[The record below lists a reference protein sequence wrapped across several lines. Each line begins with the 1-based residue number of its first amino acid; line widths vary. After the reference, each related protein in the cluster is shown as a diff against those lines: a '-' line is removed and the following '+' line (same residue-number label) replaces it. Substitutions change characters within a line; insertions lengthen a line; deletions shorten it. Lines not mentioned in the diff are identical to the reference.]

1 MPTYNSSATPFGW
14 APLMDPLRALHDPD
28 YALEKTGNAVYD
40 PSRNWSVPSSAEML
54 SYGKDLSDS
63 VSSGF
68 SQVMSILQD
77 LIATSNEQTEAQNKL
92 QLQMMREANGI
103 TVAEGARQRE
113 FNAAEALKAF
123 ERSEQSRL
131 ASEAYNTSERLAAQ
145 DYATGER
152 LSAQDYTTRERIAA
166 QEWQE
171 HMSNTQYQRA
181 VKDLY
186 EAGLNPLLAVGAQA
200 SYGNVSPGR
209 SSGQSVSPGRSS
221 ASQGYAAS
229 SSAGHGSSA
238 SAYRSNVESLI
249 NGVLSYL
256 TESERLQVLKD
267 GNALNFMGKIFGSL
281 WGIL

>member
-1 MPTYNSSATPFGW
+1 MALSGTPF
-14 APLMDPLRALHDPD
+14 DPLNWLSTDPYRASTDPD
-28 YALEKTGNAVYD
+28 YALTHLGAAVYD
-40 PSRNWSVPSSAEML
+40 PKNNWIVPTAEQGKGQSSEESAM
-54 SYGKDLSDS
+54 
-63 VSSGF
+63 
-68 SQVMSILQD
+68 MSLLND
-77 LIATSNEQTEAQNKL
+77 LIAMSNKNTEAQNAL

-113 FNAAEALKAF
+113 FNASEALKAF
-123 ERSEQSRL
+123 QRSEQSRL
-131 ASEAYNTSERLAAQ
+131 ASEAYNTSERIAAQ
-145 DYATGER
+145 EYATGER

-229 SSAGHGSSA
+229 SSAGHGTSA

-267 GNALNFMGKIFGSL
+267 GNTLGFMSKIFGSL
-281 WGIL
+281 LGLAR